1 MKTIEENNT
10 LIAVFMD
17 VDQVDIDTWLEDN
30 KELKYHSSWDWLM
43 PVLKKIDSYANEV
56 MSVDEFDNY
65 RNSYRMISSPTHYD
79 INYVWNQA
87 VEFIKWYNEQ
97 NRFICG
103 SCDEHTNEYTYNEDK
118 DIDECNNCKE
128 N

>member
-1 MKTIEENNT
+1 METIEENNT

-30 KELKYHSSWDWLM
+30 KELKYHLSWDWLM
-43 PVLKKIDSYANEV
+43 PVVERITIGEAELSQEGSFKLGKVYNKLTD
-56 MSVDEFDNY
+56 VDLNGVY
-65 RNSYRMISSPTHYD
+65 NT
-79 INYVWNQA
+79 V

-103 SCDEHTNEYTYNEDK
+103 SCGEHTNEYTYNEDK